1 MRNLEIVLE
10 LFSSTVEK
18 FRNLQPASVRLEC
31 LQAFEDLA
39 EMEVA
44 ESAQF

>member
-1 MRNLEIVLE
+1 MN
-10 LFSSTVEK
+10 
-18 FRNLQPASVRLEC
+18 FRNSPPAVSVRLEC